1 MFLCSLCRAKLAE
14 WMASKGKTFKR
25 PARATAEL
33 SKTNVS
39 AKPAADLKPKSQ
51 PAAHSK
57 PEPRLEHKPDSAAAA
72 HRADT
77 PGAAPTHDRT
87 PLVMN
92 TTLDLLEDSD
102 AGLPGDPQGSVD
114 DVRKPA
120 AWLLLKICFTV
131 INVNFFDSCLTDR
144 PEPV

>member
-25 PARATAEL
+25 PASATAEL
-33 SKTNVS
+33 SKTKVS

-51 PAAHSK
+51 PAAQSK
-57 PEPRLEHKPDSAAAA
+57 PEHKPDSAAAA
-72 HRADT
+72 HCADT
-77 PGAAPTHDRT
+77 QGAAPTHDRT
-87 PLVMN
+87 PFIMN

-114 DVRKPA
+114 DVRKPSV
-120 AWLLLKICFTV
+120 WLLLKICFTV
-131 INVNFFDSCLTDR
+131 INHVNFFDSFDR
-144 PEPV
+144 SS